1 MAMHIH
7 DTIERSSKSAGQ
19 THSVLKPGHLPSKAV
34 VAAHVGAGPALKHD
48 FSRFS
53 IWHGGDE
60 TGVTTPTPAEPATET
75 ETTTPESTIT
85 TPSTTESTSTT
96 TDTVTG
102 APATPALSWEYVKRH
117 KWDALWWFNGERP
130 SGFSVTARL
139 QASGYGD
146 PANLNWQIISGADKV
161 GFQGSPTGAEVVLE
175 SKKGSSHQ
183 NDVEIEVH
191 EGAAGSPG
199 YTGQLTVRQ
208 PYRLILRST
217 NDNDACPAW
226 AGCSAACTA
235 YWTTIDYRIVD
246 NVSGTIVG
254 ATVNENFPGAK
265 TSDQPNNWG
274 NPAAFVTTPFWE
286 NTNGT
291 FIDNWF
297 VSCGNP
303 APVAHA
309 AANANTG
316 VDRIPHEFYVGS
328 KTPGRG
334 VRVQTHTAHRY
345 LGFARHENIT
355 TPAP

>member
-1 MAMHIH
+1 
-7 DTIERSSKSAGQ
+7 
-19 THSVLKPGHLPSKAV
+19 
-34 VAAHVGAGPALKHD
+34 
-48 FSRFS
+48 
-53 IWHGGDE
+53 
-60 TGVTTPTPAEPATET
+60 
-75 ETTTPESTIT
+75 
-85 TPSTTESTSTT
+85 
-96 TDTVTG
+96 
-102 APATPALSWEYVKRH
+102 
-117 KWDALWWFNGERP
+117 
-130 SGFSVTARL
+130 
-139 QASGYGD
+139 
-146 PANLNWQIISGADKV
+146 
-161 GFQGSPTGAEVVLE
+161 
-175 SKKGSSHQ
+175 
-183 NDVEIEVH
+183 
-191 EGAAGSPG
+191 
-199 YTGQLTVRQ
+199 
-208 PYRLILRST
+208 LILRST

-265 TSDQPNNWG
+265 VNDQANNWG
-274 NPAAFVTTPFWE
+274 NPAAFITTPFWE

-297 VSCGNP
+297 ISCGNP